1 MPRSLPPISSVVV
14 KLGTQLLSQ
23 ADRTLNTGF
32 IADIAGQIAR
42 LRSGGVRVTV
52 VSSGAV
58 GAGLAALKLPKRP
71 VPRTPQD
78 LAVLQAVAAVG
89 QPRLITAW
97 ADALTPHGLA
107 AAQILLTREDIDH
120 RIRYLNL
127 RNTLAAAEKLGA
139 IPILNENDS
148 VSTDEM
154 VRISFGENDLLAAL
168 VTHAIQADL
177 LVLLS
182 VVDGVLDAQGVP
194 IRTVASPADVKA
206 MVRKEK
212 SAGGKGGMDS
222 KLAAAQLVT
231 SAGSPLIIADGRT
244 PDVLPR
250 LLAGE
255 ELGTYFLTPGSL
267 PASSGSQGTRT
278 ARGTLRKPR
287 GKSRWLATARPTGT
301 LVVDEGAAKALG
313 RGDRS
318 LLPAGITHH
327 TGTFRRGDVVEVV
340 SPTGKPI
347 ARGLTNYPST
357 AMAQIQGKKTQEIR
371 SVVTGPFYEEVIHR
385 DNMILLSQDGVTPS

>member
-1 MPRSLPPISSVVV
+1 MPRPLPEIRSLVV
-14 KLGTQLLSQ
+14 KLGTQLLSRP
-23 ADRTLNTGF
+23 DRTLNTEFLG
-32 IADIAGQIAR
+32 DIARQIAL
-42 LRSGGVRVTV
+42 LRAEGLRVTV

-58 GAGLAALKLPKRP
+58 GAGLAALRLPKRP
-71 VPRTPQD
+71 GTRSPQD

-89 QPRLITAW
+89 QPRLMTAW
-97 ADALTPHGLA
+97 AEALAPHGLA

-127 RNTLAAAEKLGA
+127 RNTLAAAERLGA
-139 IPILNENDS
+139 VPILNENDS

-182 VVDGVLDAQGVP
+182 VVDGVLDAAGQP
-194 IRTVASPADVKA
+194 IRTVNTPAEVKSL
-206 MVRKEK
+206 VRNEK
-212 SAGGKGGMDS
+212 TAGGKGGMDA

-255 ELGTYFLTPGSL
+255 ELGTYFLSRAATH
-267 PASSGSQGTRT
+267 
-278 ARGTLRKPR
+278 ARGTAPDPVARPPR
-287 GKSRWLATARPTGT
+287 GKSRWLMTARPRGQLT
-301 LVVDEGAAKALG
+301 VDDGAAKALG

-318 LLPAGITHH
+318 LLPAGITAVH
-327 TGTFRRGDVVEVV
+327 GTFLRGDVVEVLD
-340 SPTGKPI
+340 PAGQPI

-357 AMAQIQGKKTQEIR
+357 DIPQIQGKKTQEIR
-371 SVVTGPFYEEVIHR
+371 HMLTGPFYEEVIHR
-385 DNMILLSQDGVTPS
+385 DNLILLRGVTSAAAEGR

>member
-1 MPRSLPPISSVVV
+1 MPRNLPEIRSLVV
-14 KLGTQLLSQ
+14 KLGTQLLSR
-23 ADRTLNTGF
+23 ADRTLNSEF
-32 IADIAGQIAR
+32 LADMGRQIAQ
-42 LRSGGVRVTV
+42 LRGRGLRVVV

-58 GAGLAALKLPKRP
+58 GAGLATLKLPRRP
-71 VPRTPQD
+71 STRTPQD
-78 LAVLQAVAAVG
+78 LAELQAVAAVG
-89 QPRLITAW
+89 QPRLMTAW
-97 ADALTPHGLA
+97 AEALAPFGLA

-139 IPILNENDS
+139 VPILNENDS

-182 VVDGVLDAQGVP
+182 VVDGVLDADGRP
-194 IRTVASPADVKA
+194 IRTVEAPAHVKSL
-206 MVRKEK
+206 VRQEK
-212 SAGGKGGMDS
+212 SSGGKGGMDA

-255 ELGTYFLTPGSL
+255 ELGTWFP
-267 PASSGSQGTRT
+267 SQTSPRT
-278 ARGTLRKPR
+278 AAVPKGGPGGQARIPR
-287 GKSRWLATARPTGT
+287 GRSRWLMTARPRGS
-301 LVVDEGAAKALG
+301 LSIDEGAAKALA

-318 LLPAGITHH
+318 LLPAGVTAVH
-327 TGTFRRGDVVEVV
+327 GPFQRGDVVDVLDV
-340 SPTGKPI
+340 NGIPI
-347 ARGLTNYPST
+347 ARGLTNYGSADVT
-357 AMAQIQGKKTQEIR
+357 RIQGKKTQEIR
-371 SVVTGPFYEEVIHR
+371 NILTVPFHEEIIHR
-385 DNMILLSQDGVTPS
+385 DNLILLKSMQEPT

>member
-1 MPRSLPPISSVVV
+1 MSRPLPTISSVVV
-14 KLGTQLLSQ
+14 KLGTQLLSMP
-23 ADRTLNTGF
+23 DRTLNTAF
-32 IADIAGQIAR
+32 IGDIARQIAA
-42 LRSGGVRVTV
+42 LRGAGMRVTV

-89 QPRLITAW
+89 QPRLLTAW
-97 ADALTPHGLA
+97 ADALAPHGLS

-120 RIRYLNL
+120 RTRYLNL

-139 IPILNENDS
+139 VPILNENDS

-182 VVDGVLDAQGVP
+182 VVDGVLDASGRS
-194 IRTVASPADVKA
+194 IRTVNSPADVKA

-244 PDVLPR
+244 PDVLTR
-250 LLAGE
+250 LLQGE
-255 ELGTYFLTPGSL
+255 ELGTLFLTPAL
-267 PASSGSQGTRT
+267 MADSGGR
-278 ARGTLRKPR
+278 RVRRPR
-287 GKSRWLATARPTGT
+287 GKSRWLATARPTGS
-301 LVVDEGAAKALG
+301 LVVDDGAAKALA

-318 LLPAGITHH
+318 LLPAGLTGCS
-327 TGTFRRGDVVEVV
+327 GTFLRGDVVEVV
-340 SPTGKPI
+340 DGGGKAI
-347 ARGLTNYPST
+347 ARGLTNYAASEIGK
-357 AMAQIQGKKTQEIR
+357 IQGKKTQEIR
-371 SVVTGPFYEEVIHR
+371 SLLTGPFHEEVIHR
-385 DNMILLSQDGVTPS
+385 DNMILL